1 MKTQKQ
7 TWNNLAGDW
16 YELKNNPIKNV
27 MIFLSKQQGKI
38 LDLGSG
44 AGRHLTKIKNGK
56 MYLVDFSDEMIKFA
70 RKKAAQKNIPAK
82 FFVAEISELP
92 FENNFSDEMIKFARK
107 KAAQKNIP
115 AKFFVAEISEL
126 PFENNFFDSAIAISS
141 IHCEK
146 NSTKREKAVKE
157 LYRVLKPKT
166 KAYITFYNKDSK
178 QFRNSG
184 KEKFIRW
191 KNKETRYYYI
201 FDEEEAHELFK
212 KSGFKIIKTFD
223 KIRSIEFIVEKLNI
237 KNSI

>member
-56 MYLVDFSDEMIKFA
+56 MYLVD
-70 RKKAAQKNIPAK
+70 
-82 FFVAEISELP
+82 
-92 FENNFSDEMIKFARK
+92 FSDEMIKFARK

-191 KNKETRYYYI
+191 KNKENRYYYI
-201 FDEEEAHELFK
+201 FDEKEAHELFK

>member
-92 FENNFSDEMIKFARK
+92 FENNF
-107 KAAQKNIP
+107 
-115 AKFFVAEISEL
+115 
-126 PFENNFFDSAIAISS
+126 FDSAIAISS

-157 LYRVLKPKT
+157 LYRVLKPKA
-166 KAYITFYNKDSK
+166 KSYITFYNKDSK

>member
-56 MYLVDFSDEMIKFA
+56 MYLVD
-70 RKKAAQKNIPAK
+70 
-82 FFVAEISELP
+82 
-92 FENNFSDEMIKFARK
+92 FSDEMIKFARK

-201 FDEEEAHELFK
+201 FDEKEAHELFK

>member
-56 MYLVDFSDEMIKFA
+56 MYLVD
-70 RKKAAQKNIPAK
+70 
-82 FFVAEISELP
+82 
-92 FENNFSDEMIKFARK
+92 FSDEMIKFARK

-201 FDEEEAHELFK
+201 FDEEESHKLFENA
-212 KSGFKIIKTFD
+212 GFKIIKKFD
-223 KIRSIEFIVEKLNI
+223 RFRSIEFIVEKLNI

>member
-92 FENNFSDEMIKFARK
+92 FENNF
-107 KAAQKNIP
+107 
-115 AKFFVAEISEL
+115 
-126 PFENNFFDSAIAISS
+126 FDSAIAISS

-157 LYRVLKPKT
+157 LYRVLKPKA
-166 KAYITFYNKDSK
+166 KSYITFYNKDSK

-191 KNKETRYYYI
+191 KNKENRYYYI
-201 FDEEEAHELFK
+201 FDEKEAHELFK

>member
-56 MYLVDFSDEMIKFA
+56 MYLVDFSDEMLK
-70 RKKAAQKNIPAK
+70 
-82 FFVAEISELP
+82 L
-92 FENNFSDEMIKFARK
+92 ARK

-201 FDEEEAHELFK
+201 FDEEESHKLFENA
-212 KSGFKIIKTFD
+212 GFKIIKTFD

>member
-56 MYLVDFSDEMIKFA
+56 MYLVD
-70 RKKAAQKNIPAK
+70 
-82 FFVAEISELP
+82 
-92 FENNFSDEMIKFARK
+92 FSDEMIKFARK